1 MNGWVDDNAAYA
13 DLPENTRIVG
23 AAKVTGRAS
32 DFTVGLLDA
41 MTNRETARFRTTLD
55 SPERT
60 QTVEPLSN
68 YFVGR
73 VRRDFRDGATTFGG
87 IVTSTLR
94 RLDDSLMVTRLRSRA
109 NVAGVDLM
117 HSWSRRD
124 YSLMAQFAVSDVGG
138 SDSAIARTQ
147 QSSAHYFQRID
158 RRETTDGLFDVRY
171 NPSRTSLRGYG
182 LYARLAKDNGDWLWE
197 TAQNWRSPGFEVNDL
212 AFLRRA
218 DYKWMLANVARQ
230 WTTPMGPFRYFN
242 VTAGAQRQYNF
253 DGDLNDQE
261 QHYGIFTNLM
271 NYWGVNTFYIHH
283 PSTLDE
289 TITRGGPVVVRTG
302 YDFGS
307 QSVSTDQRRTVVL
320 SMRVDEAHGINSP
333 TRVLRLQPG
342 VAIKPATNVFVSLAP
357 SYNAEEENTQYVT
370 AVSDATVPAFG
381 GTRYVFALLH
391 QKTLSMDTRVNV
403 TFTPQLTLE
412 LFAQPFIAS
421 GAYSDVTVHHR
432 SGRNRPGGTVQHR
445 QPGLHLP
452 LAARQCRRA
461 VGISSGIDR
470 VSRVDAGAQRVGRD
484 WHARRP

>member
-1 MNGWVDDNAAYA
+1 MDAGGPPFFGHIEGMHLSGRQRQVELLPYVVSRAQYKYADPVDRYHPRGSGAVRVGGDAKVLLTSNLTRDATVNPDFGQVEVDPATVDLRGFETFFNGKRPFFVAGRQAFAYGDFNCMFCDNVSNLGLFYSRRTGRARQWNGRVDDNAAYA

-171 NPSRTSLRGYG
+171 NPSRTSLRGYRP
-182 LYARLAKDNGDWLWE
+182 YA
-197 TAQNWRSPGFEVNDL
+197 T
-212 AFLRRA
+212 
-218 DYKWMLANVARQ
+218 
-230 WTTPMGPFRYFN
+230 
-242 VTAGAQRQYNF
+242 
-253 DGDLNDQE
+253 
-261 QHYGIFTNLM
+261 
-271 NYWGVNTFYIHH
+271 
-283 PSTLDE
+283 
-289 TITRGGPVVVRTG
+289 
-302 YDFGS
+302 
-307 QSVSTDQRRTVVL
+307 
-320 SMRVDEAHGINSP
+320 
-333 TRVLRLQPG
+333 
-342 VAIKPATNVFVSLAP
+342 
-357 SYNAEEENTQYVT
+357 
-370 AVSDATVPAFG
+370 
-381 GTRYVFALLH
+381 
-391 QKTLSMDTRVNV
+391 
-403 TFTPQLTLE
+403 
-412 LFAQPFIAS
+412 
-421 GAYSDVTVHHR
+421 
-432 SGRNRPGGTVQHR
+432 
-445 QPGLHLP
+445 
-452 LAARQCRRA
+452 
-461 VGISSGIDR
+461 
-470 VSRVDAGAQRVGRD
+470 
-484 WHARRP
+484 